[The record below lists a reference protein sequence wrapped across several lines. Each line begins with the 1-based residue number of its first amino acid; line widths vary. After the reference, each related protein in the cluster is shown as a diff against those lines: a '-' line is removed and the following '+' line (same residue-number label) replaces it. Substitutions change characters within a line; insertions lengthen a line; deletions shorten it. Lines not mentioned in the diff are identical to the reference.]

1 MKLIKG
7 RSKVAA
13 NCAYHRIWHRR
24 SPLSV
29 RPCVRPSINLMDFQF
44 RGGRR
49 GVPSTIGVKLA
60 GIGSGRRLEK
70 IPAQSFE
77 LWRLK
82 AGAEARER

>member
-24 SPLSV
+24 DPSGPSV
-29 RPCVRPSINLMDFQF
+29 NQLDGFPIPRS
-44 RGGRR
+44 RR

-70 IPAQSFE
+70 IPAQSFD

>member
-7 RSKVAA
+7 RSKVSA

-24 SPLSV
+24 DPLSV
-29 RPCVRPSINLMDFQF
+29 RPSVNQLDGFPIPRS
-44 RGGRR
+44 RR